1 MAKTRAGYPIE
12 KKKKSKIDV
21 HELMHTTWMQQVVV
35 IACILIMSCLLAFS
49 AATTYSWDIGI
60 LKTNWSDMLIIVAVF
75 FIATLMFYEYYTYTS
90 QDYSY
95 KKLSIIAITLII
107 TVVCCQIFSHKIS
120 PYCSPIAVLPIILSV
135 MLGGRTGFMGLVVTI
150 STLLLSYAVMDYG
163 TLNKLSD
170 TTFYEITIS
179 LIVSM
184 IRVLLIMFLIRKNYS
199 RFKLMWGAAAI
210 NLVASLPIMLLATIV
225 KTDVDYLALSY
236 TYSILGGFIAIIV
249 FTALIPLY
257 EQIFDVWTNFKLAE
271 ICSMSR
277 PLLQRLSNEA
287 PGTFNHCII
296 VSNLAEACAI
306 AIGENPYLAKACG
319 IYHDIGKLSAPE
331 FFTEN
336 QKGYNPHDDL
346 IPTHSAK
353 MIKSHT
359 TIGYDMLKK
368 AHLPEDIAKVALEH
382 HGTTTVKY
390 FHNKAKQLTEGTVND
405 KLFMYEGP
413 TPTSKIA
420 AIVMISDVVEAI
432 TRSRNTANM
441 DELKAIVESVIKEK
455 IADHQF
461 DKSDITFSDLEK
473 ISEAISKVVPAVYHK
488 RIDYNKGKKI

>member
-1 MAKTRAGYPIE
+1 MARTRAVHPLQWKKTKKE
-12 KKKKSKIDV
+12 KMEILHNKWV
-21 HELMHTTWMQQVVV
+21 QQAIV
-35 IACILIMSCLLAFS
+35 IGCILLISVLLAFS
-49 AATTYSWDIGI
+49 AASTYNWTINTV
-60 LKTNWSDMLIIVAVF
+60 KTNWIDMLIIAAVF
-75 FIATLMFYEYYTYTS
+75 FIATLMFYEYYAYMS
-90 QDYSY
+90 KDKSY
-95 KKLSIIAITLII
+95 KKLTIIGTTLVI
-107 TVVCCQIFSHKIS
+107 TVVGCQIFNHTIS
-120 PYCSPIAVLPIILSV
+120 PFCSPLAVLPIILSV
-135 MLGGRTGFMGLVVTI
+135 MIGGRTGFMGLVVTI

-163 TLNKLSD
+163 VLNKLSD

-184 IRVLLIMFLIRKNYS
+184 IRVLLIMFLIRHNYS
-199 RFKLMWGAAAI
+199 RFKLMWGAAVI
-210 NLVASLPIMLLATIV
+210 NIVASLPIVLLAMIV
-225 KTDVDYLALSY
+225 STDFSYLMISY
-236 TYSILGGFIAIIV
+236 VYSILGGFIAIII

-271 ICSMSR
+271 ICSLSR
-277 PLLQRLSNEA
+277 PLLQKLSEEA

-353 MIKSHT
+353 MIISHT
-359 TIGYDMLKK
+359 KIGYDMLKK
-368 AHLPEDIAKVALEH
+368 AHLPEEIAKVALEH

-405 KLFMYEGP
+405 KLFMYDGP
-413 TPTSKIA
+413 MPTSKIC

-432 TRSRNTANM
+432 TRSRNTENM
-441 DELKAIVESVIKEK
+441 DELKAIVQNVIKDK
-455 IADHQF
+455 IDNHQF
-461 DKSDITFSDLEK
+461 DNSDITFSDLEK
-473 ISEAISKVVPAVYHK
+473 ISEAITKVVPAVYHK
-488 RIDYNKGKKI
+488 RIDYNKPKNN

>member
-1 MAKTRAGYPIE
+1 MAKTRAGYPI
-12 KKKKSKIDV
+12 KKKKISQAEAIEYLHKDW
-21 HELMHTTWMQQVVV
+21 LQQLIV
-35 IACILIMSCLLAFS
+35 IGCIILISCLLAIS
-49 AATTYSWDIGI
+49 AATTY
-60 LKTNWSDMLIIVAVF
+60 TWSISVLRNKWVDVIIIAAVF
-75 FIATLMFYEYYTYTS
+75 FIAILMFYEYYLYMS
-90 QDYSY
+90 KDNSY
-95 KKLSIIAITLII
+95 KKLLIIAITLFI
-107 TVVCCQIFSHKIS
+107 TVLCCQLFSHLIS
-120 PYCSPIAVLPIILSV
+120 PYCSPLAVLPIILSI
-135 MLGGRTGFMGLVVTI
+135 MIGGRTGFMGLVVTI

-163 TLNKLSD
+163 MVGVLSN
-170 TTFYEITIS
+170 TFYEITTS

-184 IRVLLIMFLIRKNYS
+184 IRVLLIMFLIRRNYS
-199 RFKLMWGAAAI
+199 RFKLLWGSAAI
-210 NLVASLPIMLLATIV
+210 NLVASLPIILLSMIV
-225 KTDVDYLALSY
+225 STEWDYLLLSY
-236 TYSILGGFIAIIV
+236 TYSILGGFIAIII

-257 EQIFDVWTNFKLAE
+257 EQIFNVWTNFKLAE
-271 ICSMSR
+271 ICSLSR

-353 MIKSHT
+353 MIISHT
-359 TIGYDMLKK
+359 KIGYDMLIK
-368 AHLPEDIAKVALEH
+368 ARLPEEIAKVALEH

-405 KLFMYEGP
+405 KLFMYAGP
-413 TPTSKIA
+413 SPTSKIA

-432 TRSRNTANM
+432 TRSRNTQNM
-441 DELKAIVESVIKEK
+441 AELQNIVDSVIREK

-461 DKSDITFSDLEK
+461 DNSEITFADLQK
-473 ISEAISKVVPAVYHK
+473 ISVAICKVVPAVYHK
-488 RIDYNKGKKI
+488 RIDYNKGK